1 VQIGRN
7 REARRAYGFD
17 DIALAPGV
25 VTVDPEDTD
34 VRLTISDLTLETPVL
49 AAAMDGAVNVPVMA
63 ELSQLGGLG
72 VMNGEGLQT
81 RYEHPEEAIARIIEA
96 PTEGVVPLIQRVYT
110 PPIQPSLLAQR
121 IHEAKAIGA
130 KVAISLT
137 PARALRLAPAA
148 LEAGV
153 DVLVIQSTVTTVRHR
168 SRRYEPFP
176 LAEFCRSSPVPVIVG
191 NCVTYEAAF
200 ELMEAQVSAV
210 LVGVGPGHHCTT
222 RRVLGLGVP
231 QATAIAD
238 VAAARDDYLSQT
250 GRRVAVIADGGMR
263 TGGDVAK
270 AIACGADGVMLGT
283 SLAAA
288 TESPGQGFIWGM
300 ATPDPGLPRG
310 TRIKVGHLGT
320 LREILLGPATKDDGT
335 LNLIGALRTAMGACG
350 ADTIQDMQKAE
361 IVIAPAIQ
369 TEAKRLQVE
378 QKVGMGK

>member
-1 VQIGRN
+1 MQIGKN

-25 VTVDPEDTD
+25 VTVDPEETD
-34 VRLTISDLTLETPVL
+34 VRLTIGDLVLETPVL

-63 ELSQLGGLG
+63 ELSRLGALA
-72 VMNGEGLQT
+72 VMNGEGLQS
-81 RYEHPEEAIARIIEA
+81 RYANPDEAIARIVES
-96 PTEGVVPLIQRVYT
+96 PTEGVVPLIQQVYT
-110 PPIQPSLLAQR
+110 QPIQPALLAQR
-121 IHEAKAIGA
+121 IREAKAAGA
-130 KVAISLT
+130 KAAVSLT
-137 PARALRLAPAA
+137 PARASQLAPIA

-153 DVLVIQSTVTTVRHR
+153 DVLVIQSTVTTVRHV
-168 SRRYEPFP
+168 SSRYEPFP
-176 LAEFCRSSPVPVIVG
+176 LAEFCRKSPVPVIVG
-191 NCVTYEAAF
+191 NCVTYEAAL
-200 ELMEAQVSAV
+200 ELMEANVSAV
-210 LVGVGPGHHCTT
+210 LVGLGPGHHCTT

-238 VAAARDDYLSQT
+238 VAAARDDYLTKT
-250 GRRVAVIADGGMR
+250 GKRVAVIADGGMR

-283 SLAAA
+283 CLAAA

-320 LREILLGPATKDDGT
+320 LKEILWGPATKDDGT
-335 LNLIGALRTAMGACG
+335 LNLIGALRNAMGACG
-350 ADTIQDMQKAE
+350 AATIQDMHKAE

-378 QKVGMGK
+378 QRVGMGK